1 MNIKNL
7 YIAYIFQPDLYKWLN
22 KREMIFKYNHDETP
36 ITIEFLNKS
45 GKYYIERTY
54 YKNGNIWWEI
64 PYKNGQRHGL
74 KKYYY
79 ENGNIEYETPYKNG
93 LIHGLKKSY
102 YENGNIYYETPYKN
116 GQRHGLKKWYYENGK
131 IDFETPYKTKKL

>member
-45 GKYYIERTY
+45 GEYYIER
-54 YKNGNIWWEI
+54 
-64 PYKNGQRHGL
+64 R
-74 KKYYY
+74 YY
-79 ENGNIEYETPYKNG
+79 ENGNLQHEIPYKNG
-93 LIHGLKKSY
+93 LIHGLTKSYHKSGNIKFEAPYENGKKHGLEKYY
-102 YENGNIYYETPYKN
+102 YENGNIKYEILYKN
-116 GQRHGLKKWYYENGK
+116 GIEQ
-131 IDFETPYKTKKL
+131 